1 MKKEFISHILIVL
14 LLSVPHSGSSASIE
28 QLADGMISLIK
39 SISEQR
45 YPTGVI
51 KRFNQAKSLGCFKAD
66 FEVAAD
72 RPVNLQK
79 GLFAKPGSYKAVV
92 RFASASQADDKE
104 KDLRGM
110 SIKVL
115 DVKGETV
122 WGEAGSQ
129 DFLLNSYPAL
139 FVSTPEDFY
148 TFIKSVHEDKI
159 WKFFV
164 NPFDPH
170 LKSLWTLFKA
180 RNNHPSPFDIRYWS
194 TTPSLLGVDGKQIVK
209 YSTTPCSTTSS
220 DLPEELSSNY
230 LQDNME
236 SHLKRASVCFDF
248 QVQLQTN
255 DDEMPIED
263 SSVIWDEAKSP
274 FIKVARLT
282 INDQPFRDTDSLAAC
297 EKSNFNPWQSLA
309 EHEPVGRMNQVR
321 KDVYA
326 AISEFRSESN
336 TTRAA
341 RTE

>member
-1 MKKEFISHILIVL
+1 MVMKTELIAPILIIL
-14 LLSVPHSGSSASIE
+14 LLSFPLPGSSASIE
-28 QLADGMISLIK
+28 QLSDGMISLIK

-45 YPTGVI
+45 HPTGVI

-72 RPVNLQK
+72 RPANLQK
-79 GLFAKPGSYKAVV
+79 GLFSKPGSYKAVV

-122 WGEAGSQ
+122 WGETGSQ

-139 FVSTPEDFY
+139 FVSNPEDFY

-180 RNNHPSPFDIRYWS
+180 RNNHTSPFDIRYS
-194 TTPSLLGVDGKQIVK
+194 ILEYNSI
-209 YSTTPCSTTSS
+209 SS
-220 DLPEELSSNY
+220 G
-230 LQDNME
+230 
-236 SHLKRASVCFDF
+236 C
-248 QVQLQTN
+248 
-255 DDEMPIED
+255 
-263 SSVIWDEAKSP
+263 
-274 FIKVARLT
+274 
-282 INDQPFRDTDSLAAC
+282 
-297 EKSNFNPWQSLA
+297 
-309 EHEPVGRMNQVR
+309 
-321 KDVYA
+321 
-326 AISEFRSESN
+326 
-336 TTRAA
+336 
-341 RTE
+341 